1 MTARGETLIY
11 DNNQNMCWLSVCR
24 RAYLSSIASHKLY
37 LVIFI
42 TIQIMPPNAPEARV
56 LTKDFAAVSIAHNI
70 ANDGDSTATKLGSSI
85 LEIYYIRMNPNH

>member
-1 MTARGETLIY
+1 
-11 DNNQNMCWLSVCR
+11 
-24 RAYLSSIASHKLY
+24 
-37 LVIFI
+37 
-42 TIQIMPPNAPEARV
+42 MPPNAPEARV